1 MKLTGFDDFQ
11 KRLDEIAK
19 NAQELE
25 GQNEVPFSELFTDI
39 FLKKHTD
46 FDSFEAFEN
55 APIFNQYDSFEAI
68 PDLEFDIFIKENSK
82 FNNWEEMYSKASE
95 DYIVKKLG
103 F

>member
-1 MKLTGFDDFQ
+1 MKVKGFDDFQ
-11 KRLDEIAK
+11 KRLDEIAE

-25 GQNEVPFSELFTDI
+25 GQNEVPFSELFTDS

-55 APIFNQYDSFEAI
+55 APIFNQYDSFETI

-82 FNNWEEMYSKASE
+82 FKNWEEMYSKASKE
-95 DYIVKKLG
+95 YIEKKLG